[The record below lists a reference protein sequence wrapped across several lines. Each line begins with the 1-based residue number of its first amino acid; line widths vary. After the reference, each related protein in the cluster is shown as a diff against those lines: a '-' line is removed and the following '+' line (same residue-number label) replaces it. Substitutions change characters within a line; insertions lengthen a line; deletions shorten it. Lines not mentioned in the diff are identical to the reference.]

1 MYVVSRIMLDSWK
14 LISCLIVVG
23 SIIACAGVARL
34 SFDVS
39 PNDVF
44 MSDNA
49 TSKQLQQL
57 YDDFG
62 HEDNEIVIVLEGDSL
77 FDPDGLDKLR
87 QYRDQLADLPKIV
100 SVSSLFDL
108 RDRRT
113 GLLVVPRYLHP
124 EFDNEKLKQQVAQH
138 PIGMNQLVSEDGSML
153 VLVARVAGKSLPL
166 STLSA
171 AVAEV
176 QDVSDQYESHTGNK
190 PLLAGHLVIR
200 AETLESLRSSMV
212 SGSLFATLVSAFVAL
227 ILFRGL
233 RPVLICCAA
242 PALGVLW
249 TLGAMG
255 WAGQQIGA
263 LGTVIP
269 TLVMVIGLS
278 DAVHL
283 LLETKRQ
290 LGVGKTRDEA
300 MMKMLCR
307 TGPACLLTSL
317 TTVIGFGSLLVS
329 QTHSVQQF
337 GFCAALGSSFAL
349 LADFLVLPV
358 LIRFTKPQRIAGKHR
373 QGELPISEWTG
384 WIARFPLNHAKLIAA
399 FGIAISL
406 VLVVPAFRQNP
417 DIIWTETLPQNSDAT
432 LALQRADAVMGG
444 ALRAHIVVQ
453 WPEGRKV
460 SDRETLRVIGE
471 VHHAVLNT
479 NGISGPFSVLNVM
492 ETIPIKNPED
502 RYRKSQR
509 LAETQMKRIVN
520 DDARRLVVTAQ
531 VPNDG
536 AATLEHHLNPLDSRI
551 VEIEKRHPG
560 YSIHVT
566 GTVVAAARN
575 MRSFIGDLGMSLA
588 VASLIIF
595 VVLTLAFR
603 SLRLG
608 LVSIIPNALP
618 LLVTAAGLVLLGY
631 PLQITS
637 ALTFSLCL
645 GLAVDDTIHVMMRYR
660 QLVAGMNTA
669 TSESGDELAIDGES
683 NHGWAIRETIN
694 QVGPAL
700 AITTAILVSGFAA
713 MMISPMPGIQMF
725 SLLGCIIL
733 LTAFV
738 GDLVILPA
746 ILFVFGGND
755 SSVHR

>member
-1 MYVVSRIMLDSWK
+1 
-14 LISCLIVVG
+14 
-23 SIIACAGVARL
+23 
-34 SFDVS
+34 
-39 PNDVF
+39 
-44 MSDNA
+44 
-49 TSKQLQQL
+49 
-57 YDDFG
+57 
-62 HEDNEIVIVLEGDSL
+62 
-77 FDPDGLDKLR
+77 
-87 QYRDQLADLPKIV
+87 
-100 SVSSLFDL
+100 
-108 RDRRT
+108 
-113 GLLVVPRYLHP
+113 
-124 EFDNEKLKQQVAQH
+124 
-138 PIGMNQLVSEDGSML
+138 
-153 VLVARVAGKSLPL
+153 
-166 STLSA
+166 
-171 AVAEV
+171 
-176 QDVSDQYESHTGNK
+176 
-190 PLLAGHLVIR
+190 
-200 AETLESLRSSMV
+200 
-212 SGSLFATLVSAFVAL
+212 
-227 ILFRGL
+227 
-233 RPVLICCAA
+233 
-242 PALGVLW
+242 
-249 TLGAMG
+249 
-255 WAGQQIGA
+255 
-263 LGTVIP
+263 
-269 TLVMVIGLS
+269 
-278 DAVHL
+278 
-283 LLETKRQ
+283 
-290 LGVGKTRDEA
+290 
-300 MMKMLCR
+300 
-307 TGPACLLTSL
+307 
-317 TTVIGFGSLLVS
+317 
-329 QTHSVQQF
+329 
-337 GFCAALGSSFAL
+337 
-349 LADFLVLPV
+349 
-358 LIRFTKPQRIAGKHR
+358 
-373 QGELPISEWTG
+373 
-384 WIARFPLNHAKLIAA
+384 
-399 FGIAISL
+399 
-406 VLVVPAFRQNP
+406 
-417 DIIWTETLPQNSDAT
+417 
-432 LALQRADAVMGG
+432 MGG

-588 VASLIIF
+588 VASVIIF